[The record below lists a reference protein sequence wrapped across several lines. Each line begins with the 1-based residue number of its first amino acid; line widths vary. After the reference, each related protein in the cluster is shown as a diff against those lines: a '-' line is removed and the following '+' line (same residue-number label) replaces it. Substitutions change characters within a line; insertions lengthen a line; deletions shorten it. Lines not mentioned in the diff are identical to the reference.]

1 MWPKHELQRSEKQI
15 TRHRAG
21 EHEWIRTQKDI
32 PPNTGSLKKRVDT
45 YVEYQG
51 QNQPGPSVQGTAQ
64 RRGHGRAK
72 PAELEVHREGQL

>member
-1 MWPKHELQRSEKQI
+1 MWPKHELQRSENQI

-45 YVEYQG
+45 YGEYHG
-51 QNQPGPSVQGTAQ
+51 QN
-64 RRGHGRAK
+64 
-72 PAELEVHREGQL
+72 